1 MEGTPPEQS
10 VTDETQPAP
19 AQQPPA
25 GPAQPTEPA
34 SQPAEPAEQVAPP
47 EVLEHVDV
55 PCAGCG
61 QTYGF
66 DIKPATA
73 TFTFMCRKCGT
84 RSEWV
89 RA

>member
-1 MEGTPPEQS
+1 MEGTPPQE
-10 VTDETQPAP
+10 QPAVADEQQQP
-19 AQQPPA
+19 QPPA
-25 GPAQPTEPA
+25 APVQPTEPQT
-34 SQPAEPAEQVAPP
+34 QPAEPAEQVPTP
-47 EVLEHVDV
+47 EVQQHVDV

-61 QTYGF
+61 QVYGF
-66 DIKPATA
+66 DIKPETA